1 MLYLLKSMSYTDWY
15 ILAFILIAS
24 EMIIS
29 ANYALLWCGLAG
41 IIIGTIKLF
50 VPISWQAQWI
60 GFSLLSL
67 IIAISWWFIQ
77 SIKDAESDNK
87 SNLNLNKNKMIEKI
101 VTIDKDYEPGI
112 NQMIIGET
120 TWTVKSTEKL
130 TKLDQVKV
138 VEMDGVILIVKK
150 I

>member
-1 MLYLLKSMSYTDWY
+1 
-15 ILAFILIAS
+15 
-24 EMIIS
+24 MIIS